1 MLNSDQPSDGGPAR
15 KRRVLVIDDEPLIGS
30 LVKSICSSDEVEVF
44 VRARDALDRA
54 RETSFDVILCD
65 LLMPGMNG
73 LQFYSALRDKR
84 PELVQHF
91 VMMTGSAMD
100 EWTRDFLRLGNV
112 TLLAKPFSVA
122 ELLRCLPP
130 T

>member
-1 MLNSDQPSDGGPAR
+1 MLNSQGPSDSGR
-15 KRRVLVIDDEPLIGS
+15 KRRMLVIDDEPLIGS
-30 LVKSICSSDEVEVF
+30 LVKSICANDDVEVF

-54 RETSFDVILCD
+54 DVASFDVVLCD

-73 LQFYSALRDKR
+73 LQFYSALREKR
-84 PELVQHF
+84 PELVRHF

-100 EWTRDFLRLGNV
+100 EWTRDFLRLGKV
-112 TLLAKPFSVA
+112 TLLSKPFSVD
-122 ELLRCLPP
+122 ELLKCLPA